1 MLKRSIHISF
11 SDSDCCYYLHC
22 PTFDYLV
29 VPDPSND
36 RKNAKDYVKYK
47 QNTNQTSKIHLTL
60 SATFPNLQKPE
71 NITTILEGLEN
82 NFPNAFNWA
91 GEVNL
96 IKHAL
101 VGNGFFKEDSSPR
114 ITKQFLDDGNLDAFF
129 RKMEKNEWPITLHCD
144 FGMHEYNIEQYIW
157 AYTVNK
163 MY

>member
-71 NITTILEGLEN
+71 NITTILEELEN
-82 NFPNAFNWA
+82 DFPNAFNWA

-101 VGNGFFKEDSSPR
+101 DGNGFFKEDSSPR

-144 FGMHEYNIEQYIW
+144 FGIH
-157 AYTVNK
+157 
-163 MY
+163 